1 MQARDDDM
9 TGFDRRT
16 LLKTG
21 FKTGVSAMGLSLV
34 PGAAM
39 AADAPTLP
47 ALFDVMFQEGLEQRP
62 EGATQLGLDK
72 GRNAALRAR
81 LSDQGDTGRAASRAL
96 TQRQIKQLEAVDRAA
111 LSSTDKINY
120 DTVLYTRRSAASL
133 QRFEFGG
140 GTSPYAISQQDGA
153 YQSVPDF
160 LDTKHP
166 VETATDAD
174 AYLARLSAFAGQ
186 LDANTDRMRHDVA
199 LGVVPPDF
207 LLDKT
212 LMQMVAL
219 RVPAA
224 DARVVTSLKQRAA
237 IKGLNPKYSSDA
249 EWIYTALILP
259 ALDRQIAAVRAVRQ
273 KATQD
278 AGLWKFK
285 QGGDFYRA
293 ALAATTTTQ
302 MTPAEV
308 HQFGLDEAKRL
319 GDRIDKIMVGLGMTK
334 GTLGARLAAL
344 YKQPGQVFPNTDKG
358 KAAAIAYC
366 NERLAAIRPLLPR
379 AFKRMP
385 PYTFE
390 VRRVPKETEAG
401 AASAFAQPPAIDGS
415 RPGLV
420 YFNLQDSAE
429 WPKFLLDTVIYH
441 EGLPGHQFEGGLS
454 LSNTSLPLIRKTGG
468 FSGYGEGWAL
478 YAEQVADELGIYEGN
493 PFGQIGY
500 LKMALFRAHRCII
513 DTGMHEYK
521 WPRERAIALFVD
533 GQGEAPG
540 FAEREIDRYCASP
553 GQACSYKIGHSV
565 FNKLR
570 TKAQTTLGAKY
581 DIKDFHEA
589 VLGCGRVP
597 LEILERVGNE
607 WIAGAAG

>member
-1 MQARDDDM
+1 M

-21 FKTGVSAMGLSLV
+21 LKTGVSAMALSLV
-34 PGAAM
+34 PGAAT

-96 TQRQIKQLEAVDRAA
+96 TQRQIKQLEGVDRAA

-166 VETATDAD
+166 VETATDAE

-249 EWIYTALILP
+249 EWIYTAQILP

-319 GDRIDKIMVGLGMTK
+319 GDRINNIMVGLGMTK

-454 LSNTSLPLIRKTGG
+454 LSNTGLPLIRKTGG

-521 WPRERAIALFVD
+521 WSRERAIALFVD

>member
-1 MQARDDDM
+1 M

-21 FKTGVSAMGLSLV
+21 LKTGVSAMGLSLV

-39 AADAPTLP
+39 AADAPALP

-72 GRNAALRAR
+72 GRNSALRAR

-219 RVPAA
+219 RMPAA
-224 DARVVTSLKQRAA
+224 DARVITSLKQRAA

-273 KATQD
+273 KATHD

-454 LSNTSLPLIRKTGG
+454 LSNTGLPLIRKTGG

-521 WPRERAIALFVD
+521 WSRERAIALFVD

-570 TKAQTTLGAKY
+570 TKAQTMLGAKY